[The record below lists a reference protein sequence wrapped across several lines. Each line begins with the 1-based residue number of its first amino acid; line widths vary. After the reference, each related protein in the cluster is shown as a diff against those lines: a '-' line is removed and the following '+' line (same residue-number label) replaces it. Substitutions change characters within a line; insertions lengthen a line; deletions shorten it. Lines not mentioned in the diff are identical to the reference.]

1 MANKSSSSSSS
12 FWLVFGIMTLLTVSK
27 FGVIECR
34 ALRSTIAEGCDQA
47 TGQGAGSMGMT
58 AQFGVASADHNNS
71 STNESSGE
79 SSIRSLMFKLASGP
93 SKRGPGH

>member
-1 MANKSSSSSSS
+1 MANKSASM
-12 FWLVFGIMTLLTVSK
+12 WLVFGIMILLSVSQLR
-27 FGVIECR
+27 VIECR

-47 TGQGAGSMGMT
+47 GEGGGSMGMS
-58 AQFGVASADHNNS
+58 QFGVASSENNS
-71 STNESSGE
+71 STTSGSNGE